1 MRVKLVLT
9 DICDDGESYRCGHS
23 PIENWW
29 VWLVLDG
36 YESVGANVPVARQ
49 TRN

>member
-1 MRVKLVLT
+1 MRTKVVLT

-23 PIENWW
+23 RIENWW
-29 VWLVLDG
+29 VFLVLDG
-36 YESVGANVPVARQ
+36 YETFGPNVPVACK